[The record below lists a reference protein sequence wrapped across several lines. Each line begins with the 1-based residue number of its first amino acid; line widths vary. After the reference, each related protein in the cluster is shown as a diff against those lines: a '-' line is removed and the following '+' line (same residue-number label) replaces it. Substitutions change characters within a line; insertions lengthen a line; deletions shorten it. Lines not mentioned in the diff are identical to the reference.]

1 MTGDMTSQKKRD
13 RKEMRDVGWMII
25 LCMRLCITLVGKSRC
40 FVVLFL

>member
-1 MTGDMTSQKKRD
+1 MTGDMISQKKKD

-25 LCMRLCITLVGKSRC
+25 LCMRLCITLVGKSRY